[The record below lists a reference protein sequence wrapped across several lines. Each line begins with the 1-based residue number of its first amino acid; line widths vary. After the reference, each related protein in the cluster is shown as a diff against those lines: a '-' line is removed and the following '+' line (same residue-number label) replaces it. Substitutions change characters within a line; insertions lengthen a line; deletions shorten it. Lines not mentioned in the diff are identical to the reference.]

1 MATGAPS
8 IQRQAQPLRQRPSI
22 TEMTAPQL
30 QELREALVKVQALKP
45 HDDRSYQFWAGIHGL
60 PLPMYCDVAHGRP
73 AFLPWHRAYL
83 YRFEQ
88 ALRDTGH
95 DVMLPWWDWTKVRRV
110 PDAYAAETRPDGRP
124 NPMHS
129 VRINDVAIQ
138 QGLEGRGDQR
148 SEWLAQTPDT
158 FREPGLPG
166 THLPTEAEIAR
177 VLEYRDFQRFTS
189 NLDDYHGNVHIW
201 VGGHMTDIPYAA
213 YDPVFW
219 AHHTMIDRI
228 WRMWQLRHPEAS
240 FPSQLRN
247 MVMEPFHL
255 TAGMVLDP
263 TALGYD
269 YSLNVTQVRP

>member
-8 IQRQAQPLRQRPSI
+8 IQRQAQPVRHRPSI

-30 QELREALVKVQALKP
+30 QELREALAKVLALKP

-60 PLPMYCDVAHGRP
+60 PLPMYCDIAHGRP

-83 YRFEQ
+83 YRVEQ

-110 PDAYAAETRPDGRP
+110 PDAYAEETRPDGHP

-129 VRINDVAIQ
+129 VRINDLAIQ
-138 QGLEGRGDQR
+138 QGLEGRGDER
-148 SEWLAQTPDT
+148 SERLAQRPDT

-166 THLPTEAEIAR
+166 THLPTASEISR
-177 VLEYRDFQRFTS
+177 VLQYRDFQRFTS

-213 YDPVFW
+213 YDPIFW
-219 AHHTMIDRI
+219 AHHTMIDRV